1 MPKRDHWIW
10 LPASEYPD
18 AQSTV
23 FSALTET
30 AGGNYT
36 VAEFQKRYTFDQPV
50 RRTRLRVSADTAFRL
65 YLNDHVIVTGPPSV
79 GGDFI
84 GNETVREHYF
94 AYETE
99 ISPGS
104 DELFFKA
111 EVRMCP
117 VQICEYSKGRGG
129 FMLQAELT
137 FDDGSR
143 ADISS
148 DESWLCRRLP
158 AYTAAHTY
166 DGRLAPTALGHAET
180 VDDVWHCETAP
191 IPVRTEREIKPEG
204 CEVSLDPG
212 EKKTVTLAFDMIWAG
227 FVCISARC
235 RGEVRAHVA
244 CREIDEE
251 GSAENAVFVSDGR
264 YRGFTL
270 HSAGSLKVMC
280 ENRSS
285 APAALRVTFIE
296 THYPADEPARTTVYN
311 DQIDRVLKTAA
322 HTLMI
327 CHQTHHLDSPR
338 HCEPLAC
345 TGDYYIESL
354 MTLFSYGDMRLSAFD
369 VIRTAQLLE
378 RENGRMFHT
387 AYSLIWILLLRDTY
401 MATGDPDL
409 LKRCEQALKLL
420 LARFLGY
427 VGENGLIETPPDYMF
442 VDWIYIDGFTLHHP
456 PKALGQSCLNMY
468 YYAALTAAA
477 QIYHE
482 LGQKTASAECLDRAD
497 SLRRAINERLFDREA
512 GAYCEGLNTK
522 TPEGLIGAWMPRNTD
537 KRYIRKHSN
546 ILAACFGVC
555 DEETGRRLIG
565 RIMREEIEGDCQPYF
580 QHFLLE
586 AVYRLGLR
594 ETYTIEIVKR
604 WIPSVQECPKG
615 LAEGFYR
622 PEPGY
627 HFDHSHAWGGAP
639 LYALP
644 KAIMGVEILSPG
656 MTKIRLNPSSLGLD
670 AAYAELMTPYG
681 PVACDVKK
689 GGPPVVTHPRDV
701 QVIIG

>member
-1 MPKRDHWIW
+1 MQQRDNWIW
-10 LPASEYPD
+10 LPVGEHPD
-18 AQSTV
+18 NQSTV
-23 FSALTET
+23 FSALTDNS
-30 AGGNYT
+30 GGNYS
-36 VAEFQKRYTFDQPV
+36 VAEFQKRYTFDRPV
-50 RRTRLRVSADTAFRL
+50 RHARLRVSADTAFRL
-65 YLNDHVIVTGPPSV
+65 YLNDQAIVTGPPSV

-84 GNETVREHYF
+84 GNETAREHYF

-104 DELFFKA
+104 DELFFRA

-129 FMLQAELT
+129 FMLHAELT
-137 FDDGSR
+137 FGDGSR
-143 ADISS
+143 VGISS

-166 DGRLAPTALGHAET
+166 DGRLAPTVLGPAEA

-191 IPVRTEREIKPEG
+191 IPVRVERDIQPEG
-204 CEVSLDPG
+204 CEVALNPG
-212 EKKTVTLAFDMIWAG
+212 EKKTVTLTLDMIWAG
-227 FVCISARC
+227 FVRISAKC
-235 RGEVRAHVA
+235 RGEVRVHVA
-244 CREIDEE
+244 CREMDEE
-251 GSAENAVFVSDGR
+251 GSVEDAIFVSDGV

-270 HSAGSLKVMC
+270 HSAGSMEVTC

-285 APAALRVTFIE
+285 APAEVSVGFIE
-296 THYPADEPARTTVYN
+296 THYPADEPAHTTVY
-311 DQIDRVLKTAA
+311 DDRIDRVLKTAA

-327 CHQTHHLDSPR
+327 CRQTHHLDSPR

-369 VIRTAQLLE
+369 VVRMAHLLE

-387 AYSLIWILLLRDTY
+387 TYSLIWVRMLRDTY
-401 MATGDPDL
+401 MAMGETDL
-409 LKRCEQALKLL
+409 LKRCERALDLL
-420 LARFLGY
+420 LARFSGY

-442 VDWIYIDGFTLHHP
+442 VDWIYIDGLTLHHP
-456 PKALGQSCLNMY
+456 PKALGQSCMNMY

-477 QIYHE
+477 QVYLE
-482 LGQKTASAECLDRAD
+482 QGRKTTSAECLDRAA
-497 SLRRAINERLFDREA
+497 SLRRAINEQLFDREA
-512 GAYCEGLNTK
+512 GAYCEGLNTP
-522 TPEGLIGAWMPRNTD
+522 TPEGLIGGWMPRNIG
-537 KRYIRKHSN
+537 KRYIRKHAN

-555 DEETGRRLIG
+555 DEETGRCLIG

-586 AVYRLGLR
+586 AVCRLGLR
-594 ETYTIEIVKR
+594 EKYTLEIVRR
-604 WIPSVQECPKG
+604 WIHSVQECPKG
-615 LAEGFYR
+615 LAEGFYK

-627 HFDHSHAWGGAP
+627 RFDHSHAWGGAP

-644 KAIMGVEILSPG
+644 KAIMGMEILSPG
-656 MTKIRLNPSSLGLD
+656 MTNIRLSPSTLGLE
-670 AAYAELMTPYG
+670 AAHAELRTPYG
-681 PVACDVKK
+681 PVVCDVKK
-689 GGPPVVTHPRDV
+689 GEPPAVTHPRDIH
-701 QVIIG
+701 VIIG

>member
-1 MPKRDHWIW
+1 MPQRDHWIW

-23 FSALTET
+23 LSALNGTS
-30 AGGNYT
+30 GGNYS
-36 VAEFQKRYTFDQPV
+36 VAEFQKRYTFDRPV
-50 RRTRLRVSADTAFRL
+50 LRACLRVSADTAFRL
-65 YLNDHVIVTGPPSV
+65 YLNDQVIVTGPPSV

-84 GNETVREHYF
+84 GNETAREHFF

-99 ISPGS
+99 IRPESA
-104 DELFFKA
+104 ELFFRA

-137 FDDGSR
+137 FEDGSR
-143 ADISS
+143 TDISS

-158 AYTAAHTY
+158 AYTYAHTY
-166 DGRLAPTALGHAET
+166 DGRLEPAALRPSEY
-180 VDDVWHCETAP
+180 VDDLWRCEAAP
-191 IPVRTEREIKPEG
+191 IPVRVEREIQPEG
-204 CEVSLDPG
+204 CAIALNPG
-212 EKKTVTLAFDMIWAG
+212 EEKTVILTLDMIWAG
-227 FVCISARC
+227 FIRISAQC
-235 RGEVRAHVA
+235 CGEVHVHVA
-244 CREIDEE
+244 CRETDEE
-251 GSAENAVFVSDGR
+251 GSAEDAVFVSDGV

-270 HSAGSLKVMC
+270 HSAGSLKVTC

-285 APAALRVTFIE
+285 APAEVRVTFIE
-296 THYPADEPARTTVYN
+296 THYPADKPARTTVYD
-311 DQIDRVLKTAA
+311 DQLDQVLKTAA

-327 CHQTHHLDSPR
+327 CRQTHHLDSPR

-369 VIRTAQLLE
+369 VIRTAHLLE

-387 AYSLIWILLLRDTY
+387 AYSLIWVQMLRDTY
-401 MATGDPDL
+401 MAMSDLDL
-409 LKRCEQALKLL
+409 LKRCKKALDLL
-420 LARFLGY
+420 LSRFSDY

-442 VDWIYIDGFTLHHP
+442 VDWIYLDGFTLHHP

-468 YYAALTAAA
+468 YYAALTSAA
-477 QIYHE
+477 QVYFE
-482 LGQKTASAECLDRAD
+482 LGQKTTSAECLDMAA

-512 GAYCEGLNTK
+512 GAYCEGLNTE
-522 TPEGLIGAWMPRNTD
+522 TPESLLGGWMPRNVGR
-537 KRYIRKHSN
+537 RYIRKHAN

-555 DEETGRRLIG
+555 DAETGRGLIG

-594 ETYTIEIVKR
+594 EAYTLKIVRR
-604 WIPSVQECPKG
+604 WIPSVHECPKG
-615 LAEGFYR
+615 LAEGFYK

-627 HFDHSHAWGGAP
+627 RFDHSHAWGGAP

-644 KAIMGVEILSPG
+644 KAIMGAEILSPG
-656 MTKIRLNPSSLGLD
+656 MTKIRLSPSSLGLD
-670 AAYAELMTPYG
+670 AAHAELMTPWG
-681 PVACDVKK
+681 PVVCDVKK
-689 GGPPVVTHPRDV
+689 NTPPIVTHPREVD
-701 QVIIG
+701 IIFS